1 MQKNKNITE
10 RLITAERILSFKEY
24 ITIKNWDNILGL
36 KDAQTA
42 YNTFSA
48 TFIKIYNQCFTI
60 RTITIIHNN
69 RIPWLTQ
76 GLQISIKNKN
86 KLYYAFYKN
95 TTQLNEKKYKRFR
108 NKLNHL
114 LRIAEKQH
122 IQEL

>member
-48 TFIKIYNQCFTI
+48 TSMKIYNQCFPI
-60 RTITIIHNN
+60 RTIKITHNN

-76 GLQISIKNKN
+76 GLHISIKNKN
-86 KLYYAFYKN
+86 KLYYTFHKKS
-95 TTQLNEKKYKRFR
+95 TQLNEKK
-108 NKLNHL
+108 
-114 LRIAEKQH
+114 
-122 IQEL
+122 